1 MNNSENSSPS
11 SKSGLDAFA
20 DELGDDTDSKTLEKE
35 LNNETPLS
43 DVNNVED
50 LLESQEDGS
59 SVENSEEDEEA
70 DPDISYKNHLESNLA
85 SSDLDDLDSVTETAT
100 LEVYSKKCLE
110 CKTLISWATKEY
122 KSCHFTNGNADCPG
136 ASVEVVVKIPQAKVD
151 DAANKIIT
159 ATKNQDTVRL
169 ANIYSQLAERSEW
182 VRSKVFER
190 VKEIQNS

>member
-35 LNNETPLS
+35 LNNETPSTS
-43 DVNNVED
+43 DSNNEED
-50 LLESQEDGS
+50 LLESQDV
-59 SVENSEEDEEA
+59 SVDLENTEEEA
-70 DPDISYKNHLESNLA
+70 DTTSKEHLESHLT

>member
-35 LNNETPLS
+35 LNNETPSTS
-43 DVNNVED
+43 DSNNEED
-50 LLESQEDGS
+50 LLESQDV
-59 SVENSEEDEEA
+59 SVDLENTEEEA
-70 DPDISYKNHLESNLA
+70 DTTSKVYLESHLT